1 MFYIGILKSDNK
13 VRKLNLA
20 KAEQQNTLFSLI
32 ETKIATVKDNEL
44 LNLLEKREVVTLLT
58 LMNPNVTKILTSQNL
73 TFHVYSENIK
83 NIEHSHI
90 SRVAQIADKIAKQMD
105 ISFEERKLLK
115 QGAELH
121 DYGKILIPS
130 YILEK
135 ENELTRKEKAIIK
148 LHSELGYELLSS
160 TSMDKRVL
168 GMIRNHHKKAE
179 HNPDIL
185 GQIITVADIFAALT
199 ENRVYKTTYNKQEAL
214 ITLDKY
220 SNTGL
225 VNRDIVT
232 ALRNI

>member
-1 MFYIGILKSDNK
+1 M
-13 VRKLNLA
+13 NLA
-20 KAEQQNTLFSLI
+20 IKEQQNTLFSII

-44 LNLLEKREVVTLLT
+44 LSFLEKREVVALLT
-58 LMNPNVTKILTSQNL
+58 LMNPNVAKLLASKNL

-83 NIEHSHI
+83 NIENSHI
-90 SRVAQIADKIAKQMD
+90 SRVAQIADKIAKQMN
-105 ISFEERKLLK
+105 ISFEERELLK
-115 QGAELH
+115 QGAQLH

-135 ENELTRKEKAIIK
+135 ENELTRQEKSIIK

-160 TSMDKRVL
+160 TSIDKRVL
-168 GMIRNHHKKAE
+168 GMIKNHHKTAE
-179 HNPDIL
+179 NNPDVL

-199 ENRVYKTTYNKQEAL
+199 ENRVYKTTYNKYEAL
-214 ITLDKY
+214 TTLDKY
-220 SNTGL
+220 SDTGL